1 MRPKPLR
8 LTTSSKSSRTR
19 IPSSI
24 LIISAWSVLSP
35 VRKIAKLLLRKLP
48 RHAVMENSVKQS
60 MTTVNS
66 VRIYLMIIPTS
77 AITLTCWRVVIRKWT
92 TSPSLLSSIIAV
104 KSLLTS
110 SKNVKVAK
118 QLLQLT
124 PLKQMSHKQLSQ
136 IQKKIRSLLFNKSWQ
151 PTHLTL

>member
-1 MRPKPLR
+1 MRPKPFR
-8 LTTSSKSSRTR
+8 LTTSSKSSRTM